1 MIQNLGIKEVV
12 SIRGLSLQ
20 IEDIE
25 FERDVV
31 DTVMW
36 NPLHFAV
43 YYQNIDLVKYILKT
57 LKVNLGMTA
66 PKANAESERDV
77 INNDKYPEDKIMLLL
92 LAYDRKNSTILRYLL
107 DEGFRFWPQKTI
119 VNLIEER
126 INEDIMNYNDA
137 LQ

>member
-1 MIQNLGIKEVV
+1 
-12 SIRGLSLQ
+12 
-20 IEDIE
+20 
-25 FERDVV
+25 
-31 DTVMW
+31 MW

-43 YYQNIDLVKYILKT
+43 YYQNLDLVKYILKT
-57 LKVNLGMTA
+57 LKVNLSMTA
-66 PKANAESERDV
+66 PKANAESESDV

-92 LAYDRKNSTILRYLL
+92 LAYDRKNSTILRFLL

-126 INEDIMNYNDA
+126 INEDIMHYNDA